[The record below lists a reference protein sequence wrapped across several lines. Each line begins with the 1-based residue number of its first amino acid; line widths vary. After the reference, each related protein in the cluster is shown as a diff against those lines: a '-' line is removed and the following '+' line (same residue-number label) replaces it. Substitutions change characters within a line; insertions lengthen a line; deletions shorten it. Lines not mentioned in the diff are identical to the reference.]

1 MAEHDFTAPTP
12 RLHPPAL
19 PAHDP
24 ADPVESGV
32 IRALTRSWGIRATVK
47 KREPDLDD
55 LFEPDRLDYPDV
67 LIPFHTHRRYLDLDE
82 HRRAR
87 LRAWAWIAYNKNVI
101 DIEQHV
107 VNPGFA
113 SVTSDLL
120 GLGPHDTVVVGVLQ
134 AMVDEQYHTLMHHN
148 ASALI
153 RRRRGWALPDTILP
167 ASRTVR
173 AHRDAVARAGS
184 PRAEA
189 LVRLAFTTVA
199 ETSISAYLAL
209 LTEDRSLQP
218 VNRATVAL
226 HRRDELCH
234 SSLAAE
240 LFKAIFVEMGN
251 TDRRVLLDALAEGI
265 VAFTGSDTATWAA
278 IVEHERIPGARELI
292 AEATANAAAYR
303 VVQDCSAIRGLCN
316 ELGVADE
323 LHVDW

>member
-1 MAEHDFTAPTP
+1 MAEREFSSLRA
-12 RLHPPAL
+12 RLRPPAL
-19 PAHDP
+19 PGHDV
-24 ADPVESGV
+24 ADPVESSV

-55 LFEPDRLDYPDV
+55 LFDPERRDYPDE
-67 LIPFHTHRRYLDLDE
+67 LIPFHTHRRYRDLDE

-87 LRAWAWIAYNKNVI
+87 LRAWAWIAYNKNVV
-101 DIEQHV
+101 DIEQFV

-113 SVTSDLL
+113 AVTNDVL
-120 GLGPHDTVVVGVLQ
+120 GIGPADTVVLGVMQ

-148 ASALI
+148 ASALT
-153 RRRRGWALPDTILP
+153 RRRRGWVLPESVLP

-173 AHRDAVARAGS
+173 AHRDAVAGAES

-209 LTEDRSLQP
+209 LTEDDTLQP

-234 SSLAAE
+234 ASLAAE
-240 LFKAIFVEMGN
+240 ILRIVFADLGR
-251 TDRRVLLDALAEGI
+251 TDRRVLLDALAAGI
-265 VAFTGSDTATWAA
+265 VAFTGSDTATWSA
-278 IVEHERIPGARELI
+278 IVEHERIPGAQELI
-292 AEATANAAAYR
+292 AETAAAARSER
-303 VVQDCSAIRGLCN
+303 VVQDCSAIRSLCT
-316 ELGVADE
+316 ELGVADD

>member
-1 MAEHDFTAPTP
+1 MAEREFSSLRA
-12 RLHPPAL
+12 RLRPPAL
-19 PAHDP
+19 PDHDV
-24 ADPVESGV
+24 ADPVESSV

-55 LFEPDRLDYPDV
+55 LFDPDRRDYPDE
-67 LIPFHTHRRYLDLDE
+67 LIPFRTHRRYRDLDE
-82 HRRAR
+82 NRRAR
-87 LRAWAWIAYNKNVI
+87 LRAWAWIAYNKNVV
-101 DIEQHV
+101 DIEQFV

-113 SVTSDLL
+113 AVTNDAL
-120 GLGPHDTVVVGVLQ
+120 GIGPADTVVLGVMQ

-148 ASALI
+148 ASALT
-153 RRRRGWALPDTILP
+153 RRRRGWVLPESVLP

-173 AHRDAVARAGS
+173 AHRDAVAGAES

-209 LTEDRSLQP
+209 LTEDDTLQP

-234 SSLAAE
+234 ASLAAE
-240 LFKAIFVEMGN
+240 ILRIVFTDLGR
-251 TDRRVLLDALAEGI
+251 TDRRVLLDALAAGI

-278 IVEHERIPGARELI
+278 IVEHERIPGAQELI
-292 AEATANAAAYR
+292 AETAAAARSER
-303 VVQDCSAIRGLCN
+303 VVQDCSAIRSLCT
-316 ELGVADE
+316 ELGVADD

>member
-1 MAEHDFTAPTP
+1 MAEPDITSLRAQLRPPSLP
-12 RLHPPAL
+12 R
-19 PAHDP
+19 HDP
-24 ADPVESGV
+24 TEPVESSV

-55 LFEPDRLDYPDV
+55 LFDPDRLDFPEV
-67 LIPFHTHRRYLDLDE
+67 LIPFHTHRRYRELDE
-82 HRRAR
+82 RRRAR
-87 LRAWAWIAYNKNVI
+87 LRAWAWIAYNKNVV
-101 DIEQHV
+101 DIEQYV

-113 SVTSDLL
+113 SVTGDAL
-120 GLGPHDTVVVGVLQ
+120 GIGPHDTLVLGVMQ

-148 ASALI
+148 ASALT
-153 RRRRGWALPDTILP
+153 RRRRGWMLPESVLP
-167 ASRTVR
+167 PSRTVR

-199 ETSISAYLAL
+199 ETSISAYLGL
-209 LTEDRSLQP
+209 LTEDDALQP

-240 LFKAIFVEMGN
+240 LLKIVFAELGR
-251 TDRRVLLDALAEGI
+251 TDRRVLLDALADGI
-265 VAFTGSDTATWAA
+265 VAFTGGDAATWAA
-278 IVEHERIPGARELI
+278 IVEHERIPGGKELI
-292 AEATANAAAYR
+292 AEAVAAAESGR
-303 VVQDCSAIRGLCN
+303 VVQDCSAIRSLCT

-323 LHVDW
+323 LHIDW